1 MVVFTLC
8 MPLSDDVF
16 LLWCPGLFPQTF
28 LVVELLTLFPQA
40 VFQQPAAVPSLGPCS
55 KLHLPAPRA
64 PAQQETQD
72 SGWGSTELRHRP
84 RARFLLCPAL
94 QRLSTV
100 FPFDPLKVS
109 YCASRHP
116 HYKLFWIFFFPLM
129 VGIPPPLQLF
139 TRIAGFFFR
148 FLFSSFLHPSGGKGI
163 FLTLSAIQSL
173 PRVFSR

>member
-1 MVVFTLC
+1 MVVSTLC
-8 MPLSDDVF
+8 MPLSNDVF

-40 VFQQPAAVPSLGPCS
+40 VFQQPTAVPSLGPCS

-116 HYKLFWIFFFPLM
+116 HYKLFWIFFFSPD
-129 VGIPPPLQLF
+129 GRNPSSPSAFHQNCW
-139 TRIAGFFFR
+139 
-148 FLFSSFLHPSGGKGI
+148 FLF
-163 FLTLSAIQSL
+163 
-173 PRVFSR
+173 